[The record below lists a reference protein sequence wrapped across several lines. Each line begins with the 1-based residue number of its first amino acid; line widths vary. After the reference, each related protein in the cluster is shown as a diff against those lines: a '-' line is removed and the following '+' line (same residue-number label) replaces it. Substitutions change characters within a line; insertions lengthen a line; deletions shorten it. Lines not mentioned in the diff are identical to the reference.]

1 MSKFM
6 LRIYNIWQEEIK
18 ELAITPSRGERVSV
32 YGHRNVDPPP
42 SSWLTV
48 ATYSS
53 NTGAGIS
60 QADLSSAPAHGNK
73 KPARQKIFLK
83 FVIIFH
89 DFHS

>member
-1 MSKFM
+1 MSKLM
-6 LRIYNIWQEEIK
+6 LRIYNIWQEEIH

-32 YGHRNVDPPP
+32 YGHRNVEPPP
-42 SSWLTV
+42 LQL
-48 ATYSS
+48 AYSS
-53 NTGAGIS
+53 NTGAGTS

>member
-6 LRIYNIWQEEIK
+6 LRIYNIWQEKIK

-42 SSWLTV
+42 LQL
-48 ATYSS
+48 AYSS
-53 NTGAGIS
+53 NTGAGTS

>member
-1 MSKFM
+1 MAYKGIAWCYSTKIRAGNFM
-6 LRIYNIWQEEIK
+6 CTVIEINIDILQ
-18 ELAITPSRGERVSV
+18 LA
-32 YGHRNVDPPP
+32 D
-42 SSWLTV
+42 
-48 ATYSS
+48 SS
-53 NTGAGIS
+53 N